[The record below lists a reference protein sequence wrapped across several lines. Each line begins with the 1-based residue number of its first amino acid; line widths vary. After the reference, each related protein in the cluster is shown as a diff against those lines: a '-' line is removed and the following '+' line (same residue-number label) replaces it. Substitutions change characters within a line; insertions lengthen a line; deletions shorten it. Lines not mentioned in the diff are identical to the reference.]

1 MPVHRGLSLIMLSY
15 CTMTEEASDNKLTV
29 ELLKLKGK
37 VADPQHRPF
46 PTITC
51 THSSQAFEQE

>member
-15 CTMTEEASDNKLTV
+15 CTMTEEAADNKLTV

-37 VADPQHRPF
+37 VADTQHRPF
-46 PTITC
+46 PTITYL
-51 THSSQAFEQE
+51 